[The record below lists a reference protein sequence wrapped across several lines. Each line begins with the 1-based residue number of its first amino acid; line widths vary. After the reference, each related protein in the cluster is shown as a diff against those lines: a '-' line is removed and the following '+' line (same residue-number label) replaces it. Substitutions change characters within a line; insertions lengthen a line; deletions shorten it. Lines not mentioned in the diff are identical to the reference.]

1 MAVSNIRPRI
11 FKVPTSFSE
20 NLNDLMPLF
29 AREKLCCLNR
39 FWDNH
44 RSYDIRLF
52 HFGKWREGRKIKLE
66 PKSMW
71 WEWSKTAETIRRN
84 IKLLWW
90 GGAGSS
96 LLPTTRGR
104 LAAPMWS
111 ILEWGQFSS
120 HEFFYPDIIKLL
132 FFHLRIFA
140 YTSVLLLRRP
150 LEMSPKRSLIKSCL
164 GSLRLLAVCLM
175 RLWLWPL
182 KLPAPPSQPL
192 LLSLQ
197 GEGWGH
203 YETQWSA
210 LRGCLRRELR
220 GTVCISRRSRNPT
233 RHLEEFTR
241 GEGRQRGWRD
251 AVDSCTLLKTVNL
264 EKWGQQQHVHGCVL
278 FFK

>member
-1 MAVSNIRPRI
+1 MGWSWFLPAADHQGAIGCSHGVRPGMRSI
-11 FKVPTSFSE
+11 FISWNFLSRYNQTS
-20 NLNDLMPLF
+20 L
-29 AREKLCCLNR
+29 
-39 FWDNH
+39 
-44 RSYDIRLF
+44 
-52 HFGKWREGRKIKLE
+52 
-66 PKSMW
+66 
-71 WEWSKTAETIRRN
+71 
-84 IKLLWW
+84 
-90 GGAGSS
+90 
-96 LLPTTRGR
+96 
-104 LAAPMWS
+104 
-111 ILEWGQFSS
+111 
-120 HEFFYPDIIKLL
+120 
-132 FFHLRIFA
+132 FHLRIFA
-140 YTSVLLLRRP
+140 YTSVLLLRWP

-264 EKWGQQQHVHGCVL
+264 EKWGQQHAHGCVL